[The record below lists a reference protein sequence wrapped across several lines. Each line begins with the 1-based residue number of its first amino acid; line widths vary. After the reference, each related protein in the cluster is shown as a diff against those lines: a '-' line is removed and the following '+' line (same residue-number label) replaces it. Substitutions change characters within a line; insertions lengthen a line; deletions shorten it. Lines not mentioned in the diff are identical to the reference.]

1 MRIVRRAVVLAPA
14 LLTAALVAAPSAEA
28 RTTTVTVQDFGF
40 SPASVTVAQ
49 GGTVTWQFNDSVDHT
64 STSDQRFWNSSP
76 KGAGE
81 KYVLTLTSAG
91 TFGYH
96 CRIHPDMTGRI
107 RVPLRASGH
116 ANTGYTVRWSSLHT
130 APAGRGYDV
139 QYRRSTSTTWKTL
152 RSDTRS
158 VSLHFNPS
166 RDGTYVLR
174 ARTRNDTRHASS
186 GWSPTRSV
194 KIT

>member
-1 MRIVRRAVVLAPA
+1 MRIVRRAVLLAPA
-14 LLTAALVAAPSAEA
+14 LLTAALFAAPSAQA
-28 RTTTVTVQDFGF
+28 RTTTVAVRDFGF
-40 SPASVTVAQ
+40 SPARVTVAQ
-49 GGTVTWQFNDSVDHT
+49 GGTVTWQFEDSVDHT
-64 STSDQRFWNSSP
+64 STSDQRFWNSAP

-107 RVPLRASGH
+107 RVPLIASGH
-116 ANTGYTVRWSSLHT
+116 ASTGYTVRWSSLHT

-152 RSDTRS
+152 RSDTKS
-158 VSLHFNPS
+158 ASLHFNPS

-186 GWSPTRSV
+186 GWSPTRSL

>member
-1 MRIVRRAVVLAPA
+1 MRILRRAVLLAPA
-14 LLTAALVAAPSAEA
+14 LLAAALLSAAPAQA
-28 RTTTVTVQDFGF
+28 RTTTVAVRGFGF
-40 SPASVTVAQ
+40 SPSTVTIAQ
-49 GGTVTWQFNDSVDHT
+49 GGTVTWQFKDSVDHT
-64 STSDQRFWNSSP
+64 STSDQRFWNSAP

-81 KYVLTLTSAG
+81 KYVVMLTSAG

-107 RVPLRASGH
+107 RVPLTASGH
-116 ANTGYTVRWSSLHT
+116 AGTGYTVRWSLHA

-152 RSDTRS
+152 RSDTTS
-158 VSLHFNPS
+158 ASLHFNPS
-166 RDGTYVLR
+166 RAGTYVLR
-174 ARTRNDTRHASS
+174 ARTRNDNRHASS
-186 GWSPTRSV
+186 GWSPLRSL